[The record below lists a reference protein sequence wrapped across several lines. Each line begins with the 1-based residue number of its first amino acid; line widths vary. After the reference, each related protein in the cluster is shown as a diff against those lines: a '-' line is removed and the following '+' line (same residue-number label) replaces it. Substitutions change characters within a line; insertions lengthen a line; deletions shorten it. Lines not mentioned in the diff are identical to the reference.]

1 MNKWFMFLLATFSLT
16 PLLLAPFASA
26 EAGEKAKDN
35 YRVYCIQCHGMQ
47 GDGMGLNIRDMS
59 VQPRDHTDVKSMAS
73 RTDTELFKVI
83 KEGGVA
89 INKSSLMPPWGD
101 TLSDDEIHDLVQ
113 YLRTLCK
120 CKGANG

>member
-1 MNKWFMFLLATFSLT
+1 MNKYFMLSLFAFLLLPTTPAAAT
-16 PLLLAPFASA
+16 
-26 EAGEKAKDN
+26 EHAKDN

-47 GDGMGLNIRDMS
+47 GNGMGLNIRDMS
-59 VQPRDHTDVKSMAS
+59 VQPRDHTDVKSMSS

-101 TLSDDEIHDLVQ
+101 TLSDDEIHGLVQ

-120 CKGANG
+120 CKGADG